1 LRARASGNTLTYT
14 HLVYS
19 YRHIHTQVARKRKE
33 REIMYEK
40 KQDLVR
46 PLKKRKAAPNQKF
59 SDVPGTAG
67 VGPQV
72 SVWCGTRRRL

>member
-1 LRARASGNTLTYT
+1 
-14 HLVYS
+14 
-19 YRHIHTQVARKRKE
+19 
-33 REIMYEK
+33 MYEK

-72 SVWCGTRRRL
+72 SLWCGTLRCSVARYLFSLY